1 MANNKYYGYTP
12 KSSKGNVGVPYGEDK
27 RFINQNPFEFQKGMD
42 YELTDLGCTRL
53 AESTLEERE
62 KATESV
68 LKNLEKHPAYY
79 SNLIQYEVEY
89 RNPVEGVRKPSFN
102 SYLKEMDNPMIEV
115 DKKYTH
121 DKMIEPKYKKEDY
134 TVPYKTQALKEA
146 IKREIRSN
154 FLNEKKKSPNKLVK
168 DINCC
173 IQLKSCCP
181 IKITWKKGEK
191 TKGEIKQMLS
201 KSTNNSGGCNPACT
215 DGETCV
221 NGRCEITTK
230 SKQTPC
236 TPCPN
241 GIGCKETGCTSLGK
255 KMQEAKKDEFD
266 VEDAEPTKSQIKG
279 IDKSI
284 GDAKEALVNAMQKV
298 KELGPDIK
306 KLAKETNLK
315 IKKNPAGKAD
325 YLKVYTSDPDVKEFL
340 KLRKMLKS
348 ADLL

>member
-1 MANNKYYGYTP
+1 MANNKLYGFQP
-12 KSSKGNVGVPYGEDK
+12 KGGTTFEAESKLNQYNPY
-27 RFINQNPFEFQKGMD
+27 EFRIGMD
-42 YELTDLGCTRL
+42 YELTDLGCSRL

-62 KATESV
+62 KATEKT
-68 LKNLEKHPAYY
+68 LKNLETHPSYY
-79 SNLIQYEVEY
+79 SNLIQYETEY
-89 RNPVEGVRKPSFN
+89 CNPVEGIKKPSFN
-102 SYLKEMDNPMIEV
+102 AYLKEMEDYQMIGV

-134 TVPYKTQALKEA
+134 TVPYKTQALKES
-146 IKREIRSN
+146 IKREIRSK
-154 FLNEKKKSPNKLVK
+154 LYEKKKSPSGIKKAIECCLKLQK
-168 DINCC
+168 
-173 IQLKSCCP
+173 CCP
-181 IKITWKKGEK
+181 ISLSTVKGKNEK
-191 TKGEIKQMLS
+191 EIAKMLS

-230 SKQTPC
+230 AKETPC

-241 GIGCKETGCTSLGK
+241 GIGCKETGCTPLGK

-266 VEDAEPTKSQIKG
+266 VEDAEPTKSQIRG

-284 GDAKEALVNAMQKV
+284 GDAKEALVNAIQKV

-306 KLAKETNLK
+306 KLAKETNAK

-325 YLKVYTSDPDVKEFL
+325 YLQVYTSDPDVKEFL
-340 KLRKMLKS
+340 KLRKMLKN
-348 ADLL
+348 ANLL